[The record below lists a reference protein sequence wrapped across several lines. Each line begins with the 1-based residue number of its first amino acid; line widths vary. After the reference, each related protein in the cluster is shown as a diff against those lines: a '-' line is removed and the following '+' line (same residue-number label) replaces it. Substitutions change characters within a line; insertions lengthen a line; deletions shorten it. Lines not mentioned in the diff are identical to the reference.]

1 VDTDRDKQTVKAEV
15 KAFANRISVMI
26 RKHYFEHY
34 PSLLAPTIII
44 SWGRRYAKLV
54 TTHADTHG
62 KRGGQQ
68 SAYGFVD
75 MTNGSILKAASWK
88 QPAKHARGNIFGHDK
103 GMNCCNIHGIR
114 YL

>member
-1 VDTDRDKQTVKAEV
+1 VLNVDTDRDKQTVKAEV
-15 KAFANRISVMI
+15 KAFANRLSVMI
-26 RKHYFEHY
+26 RKHYAEHY
-34 PSLLAPTIII
+34 PSLAAPVITV
-44 SWGRRYAKLV
+44 SWGRRYAKMI
-54 TTHADTHG
+54 TTHTG
-62 KRGGQQ
+62 RSGGQQ

>member
-1 VDTDRDKQTVKAEV
+1 MDTDRDKQTVKAEV

-34 PSLLAPTIII
+34 PNLLAPTITI

-54 TTHADTHG
+54 TTHAGTHG
-62 KRGGQQ
+62 ERGGQRTV
-68 SAYGFVD
+68 YGFVD
-75 MTNGSILKAASWK
+75 MTTGDVLKAATWK
-88 QPAKHARGNIFGHDK
+88 QPAKHARGNIFFRDK
-103 GMNCCNIHGIR
+103 GMGCCNTHGIR